1 MTKIMFTTRISRSPI
16 LMVLLLMMILAIAC
30 SGEQG
35 PTGLAGSQGSIGPAG
50 AEGPQGP
57 SGPTGPPG
65 AAGPRGA
72 TGPAGPAAD
81 RTAGQDGTTAAGA
94 AINTMTHPTPGE
106 ALETLSKYPF
116 TQEEMDLIL
125 GGAAA
130 SAWLEGK

>member
-50 AEGPQGP
+50 AEGPRGP

-65 AAGPRGA
+65 PAGPRGA
-72 TGPAGPAAD
+72 TGPAAD

>member
-35 PTGLAGSQGSIGPAG
+35 PTGLAGSQGSQGSIGP
-50 AEGPQGP
+50 
-57 SGPTGPPG
+57 
-65 AAGPRGA
+65 AGPRGA